1 MSAPAIDG
9 LPGSR
14 FARITG
20 AMYLLYIAATVLADM
35 LAHIGTGTPAQAYE
49 TSITSPMSFDVGL
62 VVAFVSALLFVTTAW
77 CLYVLLRPRNPD
89 LALLFLLLNAIGVA
103 IQCASLLA
111 LVAATLPG
119 DAGARLQPYSA
130 DQLEGL
136 TYLAISTYKVSFA
149 TAQLFFGAWLF
160 PLGYLVYRSGFLPRA
175 LGALLLLDGVAVLI
189 WFVQALV
196 FPDYKAL
203 TYPGL
208 AVSFVA
214 EVGLAL
220 WLLARGIGVRPA
232 SAAPAAPAAPMPA

>member
-9 LPGSR
+9 LASNR
-14 FARITG
+14 LARITG
-20 AMYLLYIAATVLADM
+20 AIYLAYIAATVLADL

-49 TSITSPMSFDVGL
+49 ASISSPMSFDIGL

-89 LALLFLLLNAIGVA
+89 LALLFLLLNVIGVA

-111 LVAATLPG
+111 LIASTLPG
-119 DAGARLQPYSA
+119 DSGARLQPYSA
-130 DQLEGL
+130 AELEGL
-136 TYLAISTYKVSFA
+136 TYLAVSTYKVSFA
-149 TAQLFFGAWLF
+149 AAQLFFGAWLF
-160 PLGYLVYRSGFLPRA
+160 PLGYLVFRSRFLPRA
-175 LGALLLLDGVAVLI
+175 LGVLLVLDGIAVLV

-196 FPDYKAL
+196 FPEYKAL

-220 WLLARGIGVRPA
+220 WLLVRGIEVRPA
-232 SAAPAAPAAPMPA
+232 SAAPATPVPA